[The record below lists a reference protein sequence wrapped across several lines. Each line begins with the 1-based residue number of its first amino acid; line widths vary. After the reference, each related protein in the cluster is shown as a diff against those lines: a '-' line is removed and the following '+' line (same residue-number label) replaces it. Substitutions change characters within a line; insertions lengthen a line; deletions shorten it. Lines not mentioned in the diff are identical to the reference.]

1 MATDINDVRRTG
13 EVQRLVRAR
22 ALFFLARIWER
33 RSVRGDLM
41 GHLNGPR
48 EWPRIGPAPRLRRGS

>member
-1 MATDINDVRRTG
+1 M
-13 EVQRLVRAR
+13 RAR